1 MEVESLLMTEGP
13 GSESERSSSDFRP
26 AVSDAMSSESSSE
39 GVGFFLRA
47 LFLFPREAAGESSTP
62 HSYLR
67 NSRAKEDIYGATIHE
82 QGSNQPSV
90 D

>member
-1 MEVESLLMTEGP
+1 LEVESLLMTEGP

-67 NSRAKEDIYGATIHE
+67 NSRAKGRHLWCDH
-82 QGSNQPSV
+82 P
-90 D
+90 